1 MCKIVGIG
9 ANVHD
14 TLITLNKFPNEDTK
28 LKAES
33 ICEAGGGPCA
43 TGLVAAH
50 KLGAESAFI
59 GALADDS
66 AGNFL
71 MEDMRKRG
79 MSTDLIKIE
88 KGYSTFSSCVWLSTE
103 NASRT
108 CVFHRGN
115 VPPLKL
121 SDKQIKAI
129 EDAEI
134 LMVDGNE
141 LEAAIEGAK
150 IARKAGT
157 KVLYDAGGLYEGIE
171 RLLPYADILIPSEEF
186 SLGFTGAKT
195 VEEAAEKL
203 MKEFSPEALVIT
215 SGKIGGIIL
224 EKGEIKRY
232 NAFKVDAVDTNGA
245 GDVFHGA
252 YAFAVTKGYDY
263 YKCCT
268 FSSAVSAIK
277 CTNVGA
283 RDSVP
288 SFSET
293 IKFLKERG
301 RNEFEEDMD

>member
-1 MCKIVGIG
+1 MLYVNGII
-9 ANVHD
+9 A
-14 TLITLNKFPNEDTK
+14 
-28 LKAES
+28 
-33 ICEAGGGPCA
+33 
-43 TGLVAAH
+43 
-50 KLGAESAFI
+50 
-59 GALADDS
+59 
-66 AGNFL
+66 
-71 MEDMRKRG
+71 
-79 MSTDLIKIE
+79 
-88 KGYSTFSSCVWLSTE
+88 
-103 NASRT
+103 
-108 CVFHRGN
+108 
-115 VPPLKL
+115 
-121 SDKQIKAI
+121 
-129 EDAEI
+129 
-134 LMVDGNE
+134 
-141 LEAAIEGAK
+141 
-150 IARKAGT
+150 IARNAGT

-301 RNEFEEDMD
+301 QNEFEEDMD